1 MQVSK
6 ELYET
11 QDISYTRLTLSFT
24 LTLFKLLA
32 GFLGN
37 STLLIVDSIRSFS
50 EFLNEYIK
58 ILDIYIAS
66 KPGDKSHNYGHGKI
80 TTLCMGTGA
89 LILLIASFRAIFLS
103 SEELFIFLQGKE
115 PDLPKIIAFYAA
127 IIAFVLNNAV
137 NILAG
142 KIEPPA
148 KKALLQVHISTKDLL
163 ISGFVLFGTGCTFLP
178 IKGFNITDSFA
189 AFLLSF
195 YILWTSG
202 RLFYR
207 NVNELIEASLEE
219 ENNLKIREI
228 INKTEN
234 VTGSG
239 ELKTRRIGKG
249 IAINACVYVNSSLN
263 VCEAAEIA
271 NLVEESLKT
280 AFSEEI
286 YTLIK
291 IEPSVKNN
299 QFFKNNSIYLEEER
313 SKRATSF

>member
-1 MQVSK
+1 MQVGK
-6 ELYET
+6 ELYAT

-24 LTLFKLLA
+24 LMLFKLLA
-32 GFLGN
+32 GLLGN

-50 EFLNEYIK
+50 EFLNEYVK
-58 ILDIYIAS
+58 ILDISIAS

-103 SEELFIFLQGKE
+103 SEELFIFLQGND
-115 PDLPKIIAFYAA
+115 PDIYKIIAFYAA
-127 IIAFVLNNAV
+127 IIAFVLKNAV
-137 NILAG
+137 NILEG
-142 KIEPPA
+142 IFKSQA
-148 KKALLQVHISTKDLL
+148 KNTPLKVHISSKDLL
-163 ISGFVLFGTGCTFLP
+163 MSGFVILGTGCTLLP
-178 IKGFNITDSFA
+178 IKGFNIIDYFA
-189 AFLLSF
+189 AFLLSL
-195 YILWTSG
+195 YLLWTSG

-207 NVNELIEASLEE
+207 NINELIEASLEE

-263 VCEAAEIA
+263 VCEAADIA
-271 NLVEESLKT
+271 NLVEERLKT

-291 IEPSVKNN
+291 IEPNFRKN
-299 QFFKNNSIYLEEER
+299 QSFKNNSGSLEEER
-313 SKRATSF
+313 WKRATLF